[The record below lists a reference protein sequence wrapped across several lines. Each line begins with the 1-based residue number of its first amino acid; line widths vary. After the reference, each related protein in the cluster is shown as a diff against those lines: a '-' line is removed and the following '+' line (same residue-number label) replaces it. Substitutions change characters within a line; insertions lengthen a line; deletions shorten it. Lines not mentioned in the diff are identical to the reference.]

1 MKKQSKSTQE
11 TKPQQGFFQN
21 KRLQLI
27 LISLFVFFMY
37 SRTVSYEYI
46 GLDDTTLIE
55 TNYKFI
61 KNFSNIPTAFTKH
74 VMYSGTNLDNEK
86 DYYRPML
93 TLSFMVDAH
102 IAGNAKP
109 RWYHFANI
117 LYHLTACLL
126 LFMLLNKLKV
136 NPIATFLLTL
146 LFSIH
151 PVVDQA
157 VAWIPG
163 RNDTL
168 LAIFVLS
175 SFIFLLKYIET
186 KENKAL
192 IWHVVFFGC
201 ALFTKENGIML
212 SILCLGYLGF
222 IAKDNFKST

>member
-1 MKKQSKSTQE
+1 MKKQLKNTQAS
-11 TKPQQGFFQN
+11 PQQGFFQN

-27 LISLFVFFMY
+27 LISLFIFFMY
-37 SRTVSYEYI
+37 ARTVSYEYI

-61 KNFSNIPTAFTKH
+61 KNFNNIPTAFTKH
-74 VMYSGTNLDNEK
+74 VMYSGTTLDNEK

-93 TLSFMVDAH
+93 TLSFMIDAH

-126 LFMLLNKLKV
+126 LFTLLYKLKV
-136 NPIATFLLTL
+136 NSIATFLLTV

-186 KENKAL
+186 KEFKTL
-192 IWHVVFFGC
+192 GWHIIFFGC
-201 ALFTKENGIML
+201 ALFT
-212 SILCLGYLGF
+212 
-222 IAKDNFKST
+222 